1 MCISFFANVIAYF
14 FYILLHFCRMSGAC
28 WPLLSIKGTNVSRDR
43 ITGPHIRRLPY
54 TVCWNV
60 GFLCRK
66 LRCYWDEIRW
76 QSACWYEWMYVCA
89 TGCTRIRPAD
99 GVDDSFADAV
109 SARQHWL
116 ALHTSCNRSTEN
128 ARPENG
134 GPKRDEKR
142 KMCDLNAGTNVRGG
156 KRGTWKCLNSG

>member
-1 MCISFFANVIAYF
+1 MSLRIFSTYCCIFAGCQEPVGLCCLLKERMCHVIELPGHIYVV
-14 FYILLHFCRMSGAC
+14 CR
-28 WPLLSIKGTNVSRDR
+28 
-43 ITGPHIRRLPY
+43 

-99 GVDDSFADAV
+99 GVDVSFADAV

-116 ALHTSCNRSTEN
+116 ALHTSCNRATEN

-134 GPKRDEKR
+134 GPKRDEKG
-142 KMCDLNAGTNVRGG
+142 KMWNWNAGTNVGGG
-156 KRGTWKCLNSG
+156 KRRTWKCLNSG